1 MLIEEI
7 IGEAQPAWAR
17 RGGKLKR
24 MYRCTSGRRK
34 GRVVASPAQCH
45 APPDIKKRQTLKKTK
60 ARMGPRLARKAR
72 RTKKFNPLSRRLR
85 SLNIPKR

>member
-7 IGEAQPAWAR
+7 VGEASPTWAR

-24 MYRCTSGRRK
+24 MYRCTSGRRA
-34 GRVVASPAQCH
+34 GRVVASPSQCH
-45 APPDIKKRQTLKKTK
+45 APIDIKKRQTLKKTK
-60 ARMGPRLARKAR
+60 AKLGPRLARKAR

-85 SLNIPKR
+85 TLNIPRK